1 MREVKSNLH
10 VLMGK
15 KKIKSINQLAN
26 ETGISRPTLTRIYND
41 EMDRIELL
49 TIQKLCDFFDC
60 HPGDLLVL
68 EDNTDEKEKGE

>member
-1 MREVKSNLH
+1 MKKVKSNLH

-26 ETGISRPTLTRIYND
+26 DTGISRPTLTRIYND

-60 HPGDLLVL
+60 LPGDLLVL
-68 EDNTDEKEKGE
+68 EEDTDKKEKGE

>member
-1 MREVKSNLH
+1 MKQVKSNLH

-15 KKIKSINQLAN
+15 KKIKSINSLAI

-49 TIQKLCDFFDC
+49 TIQKLCEFFDC
-60 HPGDLLVL
+60 LPGDLLVL
-68 EDNTDEKEKGE
+68 EDVDNKGE

>member
-1 MREVKSNLH
+1 MKQVSSNLH

-41 EMDRIELL
+41 ESDRIELL
-49 TIQKLCDFFDC
+49 TIQKLCDYFECDV
-60 HPGDLLVL
+60 GDLLYL
-68 EDNTDEKEKGE
+68 DEESEG